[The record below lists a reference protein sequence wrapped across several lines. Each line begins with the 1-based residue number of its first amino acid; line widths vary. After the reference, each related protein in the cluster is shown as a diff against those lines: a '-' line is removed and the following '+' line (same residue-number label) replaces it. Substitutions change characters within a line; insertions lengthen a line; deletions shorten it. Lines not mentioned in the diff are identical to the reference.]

1 MSSKGTAAVLA
12 RLKLITNSTSD
23 TSLSSA
29 LGISP
34 QTLSSWKGRESIPY
48 AICVDIAELHGI
60 SLDWLLT
67 GTGPQLRVNYL
78 TSLAHST
85 DNSPWETELLN
96 QLRSLSQTDQLAIR
110 VAVQEKKRILEL
122 ERQLEA
128 LTCVLG
134 RPTASP

>member
-1 MSSKGTAAVLA
+1 MLA
-12 RLKLITNSTSD
+12 RLKLITNTTSD

-34 QTLSSWKGRESIPY
+34 QTLSSWKGRERIPY
-48 AICVDIAELHGI
+48 AICVDIAEQHGI

-67 GTGPQLRVNYL
+67 GTGPRLRAQYL
-78 TSLAHST
+78 TPLVNSA

-96 QLRSLSQTDQLAIR
+96 QLRSLSQTDQHAIQI
-110 VAVQEKKRILEL
+110 AVQEKKRLLEL

-128 LTCVLG
+128 LTCIPG
-134 RPTASP
+134 RPTASS